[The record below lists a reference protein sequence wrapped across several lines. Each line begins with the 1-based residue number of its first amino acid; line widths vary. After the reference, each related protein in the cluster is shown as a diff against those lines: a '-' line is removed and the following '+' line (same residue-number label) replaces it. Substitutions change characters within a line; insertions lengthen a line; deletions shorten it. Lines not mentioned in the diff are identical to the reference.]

1 MERFAHENF
10 VLAEGEVTVVDNP
23 YEIAPYDQG
32 LITLEIDND
41 ELEKLWK

>member
-1 MERFAHENF
+1 MFAPENF
-10 VLAEGEVTVVDNP
+10 VLGDDEVTFVYNP